1 MATSPIRVGLIG
13 LSGAAAEDYDG
24 TSWTPNAHLP
34 FLRASPHFEIVA
46 LLNSSLESAQAAIK
60 KYGLPVE
67 TKAYGDPNE
76 LANDSAI
83 DLVVCSV
90 RVDRHFLTVRPS
102 IVAGKAVYVEWPL
115 DRDLQVAKEMTSLAA
130 QHNIKTIVGLQGSF
144 TPAIQK
150 LQSLVDKG
158 AIGKI
163 LGSTV
168 VGALGNA
175 DATES
180 KNVRY
185 FLQREVGGN
194 VMSIHSGHCLEFVTA
209 VLGQFKSFGSSCS
222 IRRPFID
229 IVNGDKVIEKGA
241 RNSVPDQILMY
252 GTVEPSN
259 APVRISLHSG
269 PGFPGLPRLDWR
281 IQGEKGWLR
290 LTSSVF
296 FLNIGSPDM
305 KLELFNAETGTV
317 EEISSDVDEWEV
329 LPLPAHNIA
338 KLYEAYRKNEWHPTF
353 DWALKKHELL
363 DRMWQTF
370 DKENAAE

>member
-1 MATSPIRVGLIG
+1 
-13 LSGAAAEDYDG
+13 
-24 TSWTPNAHLP
+24 
-34 FLRASPHFEIVA
+34 
-46 LLNSSLESAQAAIK
+46 
-60 KYGLPVE
+60 
-67 TKAYGDPNE
+67 
-76 LANDSAI
+76 
-83 DLVVCSV
+83 
-90 RVDRHFLTVRPS
+90 VRPS

-209 VLGQFKSFGSSCS
+209 GKFHVPEAIKGGDLPPSPVTWGHTGGSMGFRTELIHLLIKPVLGQFKSFGSSCS